1 MKTKTKISKNAMIGI
16 AFLISLV
23 MIYFG
28 INFLKGVNIFKKKN
42 TYVAVFNDVSGL
54 LVSSPV
60 YVKGYK
66 VGLVNSIK
74 MIRPEPLEFAVDMN
88 LNKGFQVP
96 LGTTVEFGPDLL
108 GGASVS
114 LLMSKDAGAY
124 YNPGDTLIGSRK
136 VGMMDGAANIV
147 PKADAILMNIDSAVV
162 SLKKLMQSP
171 AWGASIE
178 GVESTVRQLEI
189 SSKSLSSITE
199 QLKHDVPPITGN
211 LSMVSADLKKIS
223 GQISSID
230 LEKTLAS
237 IDETVDNLKKVS
249 QKIQST
255 DNSLGK
261 LLSDTQLHDSLNMT
275 IDSATRLL
283 QDIRKNPEKYL
294 TIRLKLF

>member
-1 MKTKTKISKNAMIGI
+1 MIGI

-23 MIYFG
+23 MMYFG

-96 LGTTVEFGPDLL
+96 VGTTVEFGPDLL

-114 LLMSKDAGAY
+114 LLMSTDAGVY
-124 YNPGDTLIGSRK
+124 YTPGDTLTGSRK

-162 SLKKLMQSP
+162 ALKQLMESP
-171 AWGASIE
+171 AWHSSLE
-178 GVESTVRQLEI
+178 GVATTVQQLEA
-189 SSKSLSSITE
+189 SSKSLNRITE

-211 LSMVSADLKKIS
+211 LSMISSDLKKVS
-223 GQISSID
+223 NQLSSMD
-230 LEKTLAS
+230 FNKTMAS
-237 IDETVDNLKKVS
+237 IDETVANLQRVS
-249 QKIQST
+249 EKMHSN

-261 LLSDTQLHDSLNMT
+261 LLSDTQLHDSINMT

-283 QDIRKNPEKYL
+283 QDIRSNPEKYL
-294 TIRLKLF
+294 TVRLKLF